1 MGLFSASPAPQ
12 FNASIPT
19 INQGMNNTMLDD
31 TNRLR
36 QFATNPITG
45 LSQAGLAQQD
55 FANKAFAQ
63 QRDQMQ
69 NSLLSNQASGQA
81 QMARYGAD
89 SGSSERLAQSLG
101 RDSLFSGQRLGA
113 QQATSLADLAQN
125 DMQGQQDRQFT
136 ALSAL
141 PQISQSQFT
150 NQFNMDSAR
159 ADALNAQNAI
169 NMNSVNSAKDRTSNL
184 WGSILGLGGA
194 ALGGPVGAGLGKG
207 IAGLFTK
214 N

>member
-12 FNASIPT
+12 FNAQIPT

-45 LSQAGLAQQD
+45 LSQAGIAQQN
-55 FANKAFAQ
+55 FANNAFAQ

-81 QMARYGAD
+81 QMARYGMD
-89 SGSSERLAQSLG
+89 SGSSERLAGSLG
-101 RDSLFSGQRLGA
+101 RDNLFAGQRLGA
-113 QQATSLADLAQN
+113 QQATSLSDLAQN
-125 DMQGQQDRQFT
+125 DMQQQQDRQFT

-141 PQISQSQFT
+141 PQITQSQLN
-150 NQFNMDSAR
+150 NQFQMDTVGAN
-159 ADALNAQNAI
+159 ALNNQNAI
-169 NMNSVNSAKDRTSNL
+169 NMGARQDARNANTNL
-184 WGSILGLGGA
+184 WSTVGGVA
-194 ALGGPVGAGLGKG
+194 GGMLGGPLGSLG
-207 IAGLFTK
+207 GSALANLFSR
-214 N
+214 

>member
-45 LSQAGLAQQD
+45 LSQAGLAQQN
-55 FANKAFAQ
+55 FANNAFAQ

-89 SGSSERLAQSLG
+89 AGSSERLAQSLG

-141 PQISQSQFT
+141 PQITQSQLT
-150 NQFNMDSAR
+150 NQFNMDNIRSGQI
-159 ADALNAQNAI
+159 NNQNAI
-169 NMNSVNSAKDRTSNL
+169 NMGARQDAKNQNTNL
-184 WGSILGLGGA
+184 WSTVGGVA
-194 ALGGPVGAGLGKG
+194 GGMLGGPLGSLAGTAIG
-207 IAGLFTK
+207 GLFTR
-214 N
+214 

>member
-19 INQGMNNTMLDD
+19 INQGMNNTMLED

-45 LSQAGLAQQD
+45 LSQAGLAQQN
-55 FANKAFAQ
+55 FANNAFAQ

-69 NSLLSNQASGQA
+69 NNLLSNQASGQA
-81 QMARYGAD
+81 QMARYGMD
-89 SGSSERLAQSLG
+89 SGSAERLAGSLG
-101 RDSLFSGQRLGA
+101 RDNLFAGQRLGA
-113 QQATSLADLAQN
+113 QQATSLSDLAQN

-150 NQFNMDSAR
+150 NQFNMDNAR
-159 ADALNAQNAI
+159 ADALNSQNAI
-169 NMNSVNSAKDRTSNL
+169 NMASVNSAKDRTSNL

-194 ALGGPVGAGLGKG
+194 ALGGPIGAAAGKG
-207 IAGLFTK
+207 IAGLFGK